1 MTDRRSAREILALV
15 ADDFAELPHPVRE
28 STPDGPL
35 AWQGYDASRARAADR
50 TGESES
56 VVCGTATVGG
66 TRAVLIAFEFGFL
79 GGSLGER
86 TGDRLESAYTYARD
100 HRLPVVPLIATGGS
114 RMQEGMIALT
124 QLQRVAR
131 QSALTREAGLPQIA
145 VLRDPTTG
153 GGWATLGAGA
163 DVILALPG
171 AQVGFAGSRVRPPD
185 ADPTAYTAEAQVT
198 AGAADAIVEPG
209 ELRATLGSWLRLLTT
224 PWEGQ
229 PPVPAAPG
237 LPTPGR
243 QDPTPAADPA
253 DLPVPAH
260 EATQH
265 TPTAREDTPPTL
277 DATAPPAAGREAVEH
292 ASTNLPT
299 TGRESPSAAQGAT
312 DLPVPAHE
320 ATQHTPTAR
329 ENAPTSGA
337 DDPPS
342 AERKAA
348 PHTSIDLPP
357 TGQKGPSPTHGT
369 TDLPAPAHEA
379 VQHTSTAREDTPPTL
394 GATNTPAAGRK
405 AVEHTS
411 TNLPTTGQKGPSPTH
426 GTTDLPA
433 PTARENA
440 PTPGADNP
448 PPTERKAAPHASID
462 LPTTGQE
469 GPSPTLDATGPPAPP
484 HEAVPDTS
492 AGPPVTGWEA
502 VQRARDP
509 RRARAERYLDN
520 YFTHRLAISGDRCG
534 GTDAGMLCGFGER
547 AGRAVAFAAQAG
559 TATRP
564 AGYRTAA
571 RLIRLADRLGVPV
584 LTLVDTPGAA
594 NDAEAEREGAGAAIA
609 DLFGAVASARVPVT
623 TLLIGEGG
631 SGGALALAAP
641 GNTWATPDSYFSVI
655 APELATAILKR
666 PPAETERT
674 ADQLRVRPE
683 DLAEL
688 GVIRT
693 EAV

>member
-1 MTDRRSAREILALV
+1 MTDRRSARETLTLV
-15 ADDFAELPHPVRE
+15 TDDSTFTKLPHPVRE
-28 STPDGPL
+28 SRPDGPL
-35 AWQGYDASRARAADR
+35 GWQGYDASRARAADR

-86 TGDRLESAYTYARD
+86 TGDRLESAYTYARE

-185 ADPTAYTAEAQVT
+185 ADPTAYTAEAQVA
-198 AGAADAIVEPG
+198 AGAADAIVEPE
-209 ELRATLGSWLRLLTT
+209 ELRETLGSWLRLLTT

-229 PPVPAAPG
+229 PPVPAALGATG
-237 LPTPGR
+237 LPTAGR
-243 QDPTPAADPA
+243 EETAPAADTDDPPA
-253 DLPVPAH
+253 TPQ
-260 EATQH
+260 EAAQH
-265 TPTAREDTPPTL
+265 TPAD
-277 DATAPPAAGREAVEH
+277 
-292 ASTNLPT
+292 
-299 TGRESPSAAQGAT
+299 SPG
-312 DLPVPAHE
+312 
-320 ATQHTPTAR
+320 
-329 ENAPTSGA
+329 
-337 DDPPS
+337 
-342 AERKAA
+342 
-348 PHTSIDLPP
+348 
-357 TGQKGPSPTHGT
+357 
-369 TDLPAPAHEA
+369 
-379 VQHTSTAREDTPPTL
+379 
-394 GATNTPAAGRK
+394 
-405 AVEHTS
+405 
-411 TNLPTTGQKGPSPTH
+411 
-426 GTTDLPA
+426 
-433 PTARENA
+433 
-440 PTPGADNP
+440 
-448 PPTERKAAPHASID
+448 
-462 LPTTGQE
+462 
-469 GPSPTLDATGPPAPP
+469 
-484 HEAVPDTS
+484 
-492 AGPPVTGWEA
+492 TGWDA
-502 VQRARDP
+502 VQRARSP
-509 RRARAERYLDN
+509 QRPRAERYLDS
-520 YFTHRLAISGDRCG
+520 YFTRRLAISGDRCG
-534 GTDAGMLCGFGER
+534 GIDAGMLCGFGER
-547 AGRAVAFAAQAG
+547 AGRAVAYAAQAG

-594 NDAEAEREGAGAAIA
+594 NDAEAEREGAGAAVA

-666 PPAETERT
+666 SPAQTERT

-693 EAV
+693 RPV